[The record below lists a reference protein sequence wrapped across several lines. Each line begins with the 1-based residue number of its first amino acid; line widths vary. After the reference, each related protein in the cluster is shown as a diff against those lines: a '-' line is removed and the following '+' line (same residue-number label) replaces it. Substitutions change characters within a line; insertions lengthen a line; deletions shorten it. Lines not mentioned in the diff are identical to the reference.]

1 MPVHKDIHLGTL
13 DDAMPDLETQLSH
26 PPTENDDARTMG
38 DDDAPEG
45 VTLERAAEIEAF
57 LAVLTDEP
65 RDALLG
71 RFDIDEE
78 RWGNARKI
86 WTERIEDEVVRAAAP
101 GQRLSA
107 EEKYR
112 LSMRYSVA
120 YARAA
125 ERAREDG
132 EQFESAEMLP
142 AAGNALGT
150 DGALRLGSSHG

>member
-1 MPVHKDIHLGTL
+1 MRVHKGTRLGKL
-13 DDAMPDLETQLSH
+13 DSAMSEHETHQSH
-26 PPTENDDARTMG
+26 PPADN
-38 DDDAPEG
+38 DDAPEG

-86 WTERIEDEVVRAAAP
+86 WTERIEDEVIRAAAP

-120 YARAA
+120 YSRAA

-132 EQFESAEMLP
+132 EKIESAEVLP
-142 AAGNALGT
+142 SGASLGA
-150 DGALRLGSSHG
+150 DRVLRLGSSHG